1 MASITLSVS
10 EEFKARIMSFPW
22 INWSEISRE
31 ESRKK
36 EIFEEYMKSHKLSPE
51 DQEFCDKIDWH
62 PVDELPMKKEFI
74 EELKKARNEPAG
86 KPMTLKELH
95 KLLGLK

>member
-22 INWSEISRE
+22 VNWSEISRE

-36 EIFEEYMKSHKLSPE
+36 EIFEEYMKSCKLSPE

-74 EELKKARNEPAG
+74 EELKKARNEPVG
-86 KPMTLKELH
+86 KPITLKELH